1 MPKGVDN
8 MSNKEIRTFTVQGME
23 IRKDEEEPTKI
34 TGHAAVFD
42 QLSKPM
48 WGFREQIRKG
58 AFAET
63 LKTADVRALWN
74 HNSDKV
80 LGRTKSGTLTL
91 REDETGLHVE
101 IEPPDTSWARD
112 AIASIERGDVDQ
124 MSFAFRTEKQE
135 WDESDPENVIRTLVQ
150 LDLNDGD
157 VSPVTYPAYP
167 QTDVSARE
175 FRSAE
180 DIYNDYLDSKSQEDD
195 EERES
200 KVKLEQE
207 KRERQIKLL
216 ESEMI

>member
-1 MPKGVDN
+1 MQKGVEK
-8 MSNKEIRTFTVQGME
+8 MSKKEFRTFNIEKME
-23 IRKDEEEPTKI
+23 IRKSEEEPAKI
-34 TGHAAVFD
+34 IGHAAVFD

-48 WGFREQIRKG
+48 GGFREQIRKG
-58 AFAET
+58 AFKET
-63 LKTADVRALWN
+63 IKTADVRALWN

-91 REDETGLHVE
+91 REDETGLYVE
-101 IEPPDTSWARD
+101 IVPPDTSWAKD
-112 AIASIERGDVDQ
+112 AIISIDRGDVDQ
-124 MSFAFRTEKQE
+124 MSFAFRTEIDE
-135 WDESDPENVIRTLVQ
+135 WDESDSDNVIRTLVQ

-167 QTDVSARE
+167 QTSTNV
-175 FRSAE
+175 RSAE
-180 DIYNDYLDSKSQEDD
+180 DIYSDYLDSKSQADD

-200 KVKLEQE
+200 NIKLEQE

>member
-1 MPKGVDN
+1 
-8 MSNKEIRTFTVQGME
+8 MSKEIRTFKVEGME
-23 IRKDEEEPTKI
+23 IRKSEEEPTKI
-34 TGHAAVFD
+34 IGHAAVFD

-63 LKTADVRALWN
+63 IKTADVRALWN

-80 LGRTKSGTLTL
+80 LGRTKSGTLKL

-112 AIASIERGDVDQ
+112 AIASIDRKDVDQ
-124 MSFAFRTEKQE
+124 MSFAFRTQKQE

-150 LDLNDGD
+150 LDLDDGD

-167 QTDVSARE
+167 QTDVDTRE
-175 FRSAE
+175 YRSAE
-180 DIYNDYLDSKSQEDD
+180 DIYNDYLNSKSQADD
-195 EERES
+195 EKRKS
-200 KVKLEQE
+200 KIKLEQE
-207 KRERQIKLL
+207 KRERELQII